1 MELLAPWS
9 LAGLVLVPAIFLWG
23 LLAPRGRPV
32 VVGSLM
38 LWRRVL
44 GKGTAGKPSA
54 RARLK
59 DPLVWLDALTV
70 LLIVLACAQPAVRT
84 AAPAQAVATLVLDR
98 TASMGTQTGTKN
110 RTRWRDAEALV
121 ASALKEAGDG
131 PIRMVSVPDGSGV
144 VTTTETTVADALA
157 RLGSA
162 MEPVLAAVG
171 IWPVVLAEAARA
183 VDRPVVVATDV
194 APAGDLPANVYVLAT
209 GGESADVGIERVGTR
224 IEANRWW
231 LLARARAAP
240 RASGPYSLEVSAGGS
255 VLAAKAGFL
264 APGAAAE
271 AVLPVDGPPPA
282 QLRVEL
288 KGPDDAF
295 PPNNVAVLAMEPAG
309 TVRVLVVG
317 EADPSVRRALEA
329 RAGTVVAE
337 SAAASAVAADDPD
350 LVVTVGVPLPADWK
364 GPAVA
369 LAPAEAVGPVRPEE
383 GNAKAE
389 WRVAEGHPLAGAL
402 YLEAPRVG
410 PLRRWRLDSGARLL
424 LGTPDVPLMA
434 TWEEDGQRR
443 LAVLFAFDDKVTDWP
458 RRAGFPVFWSRGVD
472 WLVPRQGAGAAHRT
486 HLPFEPIPGRGRAAP
501 ATPGFHPDEAGGI
514 GVSFVGTDEGFQ
526 AGPGRNDSRAAVGAI
541 RASIEARRRAGVAP
555 AWPYVAAAALV
566 ALVLRAWVAR

>member
-9 LAGLVLVPAIFLWG
+9 LAALVLVPAIFLWG

-44 GKGTAGKPSA
+44 GKGTAGRPSA

-84 AAPAQAVATLVLDR
+84 AAPAHVATLVLDR
-98 TASMGTQTGTKN
+98 TASMATLTDTQDWA
-110 RTRWRDAEALV
+110 RWRQAEAFV
-121 ASALKEAGDG
+121 VVSLKG
-131 PIRMVSVPDGSGV
+131 PANGKIRVVSVPDGAGV
-144 VTTTETTVADALA
+144 VTTNEATVAGALA
-157 RLGSA
+157 SLGSA
-162 MEPVLAAVG
+162 MEPVLAAADV
-171 IWPVVLAEAARA
+171 WPVVLAEAAGA
-183 VDRPVVVATDV
+183 ADRPVVVATDV

-209 GGESADVGIERVGTR
+209 GGESANAGLERVGTR
-224 IEANRWW
+224 IEAGRWW

-240 RASGPYSLEVSAGGS
+240 RARGAYSLEVSAGGK

-264 APGAAAE
+264 APGATAE
-271 AVLPVDGPPPA
+271 AVLPVEGPPPA

-288 KGPDDAF
+288 KGPDDGFA
-295 PPNNVAVLAMEPAG
+295 PDNLATLAMEAAG

-317 EADPSVRRALEA
+317 DADPCLRRALEA
-329 RAGTVVAE
+329 RAGTIVAE
-337 SAAASAVAADDPD
+337 GAAASSVAAVDAD
-350 LVVTVGVPLPADWK
+350 LVVAVGVPLPAEWK

-369 LAPAEAVGPVRPEE
+369 LAPAEAVGPVQPGE
-383 GNAKAE
+383 GNAPAE

-402 YLEAPRVG
+402 YLEPPRVG
-410 PLRRWRLDSGARLL
+410 PVRRWGLNAGARLL

-434 TWEEDGQRR
+434 TWEEEGQRR
-443 LAVLFAFDDKVTDWP
+443 LAVLFAFDETATDWP
-458 RRAGFPVFWSRGVD
+458 RRAGFPVFWSRSMD
-472 WLVPRQGAGAAHRT
+472 WLVPRQGAGATHRT
-486 HLPFEPIPGRGRAAP
+486 HLPFEPMPGRGRAAP
-501 ATPGFHPDEAGGI
+501 ATPGFHPDEAGGF
-514 GVSFVGTDEGFQ
+514 GVSFIGTDEGFQ
-526 AGPGRNDSRAAVGAI
+526 AGPGRKDLLAAAKAI
-541 RASIEARRRAGVAP
+541 RASAEARRRADVAP

-566 ALVLRAWVAR
+566 ALLVRAWVAR